1 MRVIYVFSPQSLI
14 VFFIKRV
21 ESKKHIVKNFVMIY
35 MIEVTKLVEYHGIYK
50 LDRRIYQIKV
60 QSDDLLIY
68 GAFAPSGHSLFDF
81 KRIAVGK

>member
-21 ESKKHIVKNFVMIY
+21 ESKKHIVKIFVMIY
-35 MIEVTKLVEYHGIYK
+35 MIEMTKLVEYHGIYK

-68 GAFAPSGHSLFDF
+68 GAFAPSVHSLFDF
-81 KRIAVGK
+81 KRIAAGK

>member
-1 MRVIYVFSPQSLI
+1 MRIIYVFSPQSLI

-21 ESKKHIVKNFVMIY
+21 ESKKHIVKIFVMIY

-81 KRIAVGK
+81 KRIAAGK